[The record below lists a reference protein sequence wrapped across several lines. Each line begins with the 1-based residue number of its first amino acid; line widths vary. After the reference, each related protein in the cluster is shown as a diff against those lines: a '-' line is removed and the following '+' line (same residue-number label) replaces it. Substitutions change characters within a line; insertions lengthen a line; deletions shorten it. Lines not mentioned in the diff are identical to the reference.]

1 MASAPR
7 YYLGLIPEALNP
19 IALTYE
25 WFGVLWLEEA
35 NRFPVIVGYW
45 FCEEKAE
52 IIQKAQQA
60 GYAQWTEISE
70 HYVIMN
76 MYRSIR
82 NKQKEQDWEKRS
94 RLSIRMSFT
103 APWKNVPSGL
113 YVVKS
118 RESFPLHA
126 SAICKRRFF
135 LWLEHA
141 AVCETEQELQAFIR
155 RVQREHHL
163 GQTKRQ
169 GTITKIIK

>member
-7 YYLGLIPEALNP
+7 YYLGLIPEMLNP
-19 IALTYE
+19 IPLTYE

-45 FCEEKAE
+45 FSKEKSD
-52 IIQKAQQA
+52 IIQKAQRA
-60 GYAQWTEISE
+60 GYANLTEISE

-94 RLSIRMSFT
+94 RLSIRMNFT

-118 RESFPLHA
+118 RNTFPLHA
-126 SAICKRRFF
+126 SAISKKRFF

-163 GQTKRQ
+163 GKR
-169 GTITKIIK
+169 IKTGSPTM